1 MEVKIV
7 DLKLERYNGMCY
19 VFLDGEL
26 VGEFDDEELTEYL
39 SKRLF
44 HSDSE
49 PIREVLLSFLIEKYT
64 SRIESLLRGLNEL
77 LEKVLGQS
85 EEDYAERW
93 EIDVEDDKTYF

>member
-1 MEVKIV
+1 M

-39 SKRLF
+39 SKRL
-44 HSDSE
+44 SQGDPE
-49 PIREVLLSFLIEKYT
+49 PVREVLLSFLIEKYT

-77 LEKVLGQS
+77 LERVLAKS
-85 EEDYAERW
+85 EEEFAERW
-93 EIDVEDDKTYF
+93 EIDVEDDEDIKTYF